1 MAYKVEFKT
10 FAIVGDNKI
19 GNICQSV
26 ETIYTD
32 RDIHELKGLIDAD
45 LESRNK
51 VCEITSVIRVDGK
64 CL

>member
-1 MAYKVEFKT
+1 MAYKVDFKT

-32 RDIHELKGLIDAD
+32 KPIHELKGLIDAD
-45 LESRNK
+45 LKSRYK
-51 VCEITSVIRVDGK
+51 VCEIIEIKKLAGK